1 MLRRRRRF
9 DRPAKEKRRWRGGRW
24 TGLESKVGE
33 SASKLDTVQNY
44 CPHFFFFATPRG
56 FISVDLNKL
65 KNLSNL
71 GQLEPYDYLDLDFA
85 LGLEGWDIQ
94 TFFLFYF
101 I

>member
-1 MLRRRRRF
+1 MAGGLVWKVKSANLRVNLIR
-9 DRPAKEKRRWRGGRW
+9 
-24 TGLESKVGE
+24 SKI
-33 SASKLDTVQNY
+33 TVLT
-44 CPHFFFFATPRG
+44 FFFVMPRG
-56 FISVDLNKL
+56 FTSVDLNKL